1 MGSAWFEAWRGIA
14 MLTSGIIG
22 HKLGLTT
29 PSFCVL
35 ALTEKQK
42 MTIYTYFI
50 SAPFTLSLG
59 NLQHHFISDFLEH
72 RLYLWEESVQLN
84 QVLSL
89 ACSVPDMV

>member
-1 MGSAWFEAWRGIA
+1 
-14 MLTSGIIG
+14 MLSSGITG

-42 MTIYTYFI
+42 TTIHTYFI

-72 RLYLWEESVQLN
+72 WLYFLEESIQLS

-89 ACSVPDMV
+89 TCSVPDTV